1 MVTWGVAVCAFGA
14 LADRTGSLVGIVLIG
29 SVATGL
35 LAPLV
40 FFLVDHVSAGVC
52 APLLLLLIVCH
63 AAYVG
68 PVQAWFV
75 LSLRRVHSRNAG
87 LGLAYNLCAALL
99 AGTTPLIAHALSRTP
114 LGATGAGSY
123 LSLAALLSGM
133 TVLLAERHVPVIMVS
148 VGAASVIGEGT
159 SRSDAPE
166 HHPEAS
172 SSTRA
177 HIHASFT
184 PGDGPGNGPAETEM
198 VLSELVPCPSA
209 SCPKT

>member
-1 MVTWGVAVCAFGA
+1 MPCDRERGFELSAEFNILAMITWGVAVCAFGA
-14 LADRTGSLVGIVLIG
+14 LADRTGSLVRIVLTG
-29 SVATGL
+29 SVAVGL
-35 LAPLV
+35 LAPLA
-40 FFLVDHVSAGVC
+40 FFLVDHLPAGAC
-52 APLLLLLIVCH
+52 TPLLLLLTVCH

-99 AGTTPLIAHALSRTP
+99 AGTTPLIAHALSGTP
-114 LGATGAGSY
+114 LGATGSGSY

-133 TVLLAERHVPVIMVS
+133 TVLLAERHVPIMAS
-148 VGAASVIGEGT
+148 VNATSVIGEGT

-177 HIHASFT
+177 HNDAASS
-184 PGDGPGNGPAETEM
+184 PRAGPVETEM
-198 VLSELVPCPSA
+198 VL
-209 SCPKT
+209 